1 MFPLVEFF
9 FFLTI
14 MSTWWRPVKDDQL
27 VACLYVL
34 WLGLTTIAQLK
45 QFFYH
50 QTSLDNL
57 FQWLVQHFVH
67 QLHVQI
73 SEHMRQILSIISNI
87 LVTHGKKQCN
97 RFMIPDLIAT
107 FSLKEKKAWHHK
119 TTSVVLWLASVAV
132 GSLLLHVQ

>member
-1 MFPLVEFF
+1 MPWWNFF
-9 FFLTI
+9 FFDHYEHLMKTCKGW
-14 MSTWWRPVKDDQL
+14 SVGCLSLCSVTGTNNHCTVKK
-27 VACLYVL
+27 
-34 WLGLTTIAQLK
+34 I
-45 QFFYH
+45 FYH

-87 LVTHGKKQCN
+87 SVTHGKKQCN
-97 RFMIPDLIAT
+97 RFMIPDLITT
-107 FSLKEKKAWHHK
+107 FGLKEKKAWHHK